1 MADKQGS
8 IQDLFLNALRRSKTP
23 VTMFL
28 VKGVKLQGIVT
39 WFDNFSVLLRR
50 DGQSQLIYKHAI
62 STIMPSGPMDLAGIV
77 DGAGDSKRQPL
88 LQEIFLNAVRKSDD
102 AVTMFLIN
110 GVMLQGHIA
119 GFDLFCMLLQRE
131 GMAQLVYKHAVSTI
145 QPARPLNLSAEG
157 EEEDDE
163 DTDA

>member
-1 MADKQGS
+1 MADKPGS
-8 IQDLFLNALRRSKTP
+8 LQDLFLNALRRSKTP

-62 STIMPSGPMDLAGIV
+62 STIMPSGPIDVTSII
-77 DGAGDSKRQPL
+77 DGVNDAQRKQPL
-88 LQEIFLNAVRKSDD
+88 LQEIFLNAVRKSEDP
-102 AVTMFLIN
+102 VTMFLIN
-110 GVMLQGHIA
+110 GVMLQGQIA

-145 QPARPLNLSAEG
+145 QPSRPLNLADEG
-157 EEEDDE
+157 EDD
-163 DTDA
+163 A